1 MTVGVLV
8 LRVGITDSRSL
19 KDKRSVL
26 LRLFGRIR
34 RVFNVSMSEV
44 GDRNIHDRA
53 VIAVASVN
61 SDKAYLNATLLT
73 VKHEVE
79 MMSDIV
85 LSDFT
90 IEFL

>member
-8 LRVGITDSRSL
+8 LHVGIADSRSL